1 MASVAGLCSDAPLAE
16 IIFGGARCEP
26 IPATL
31 TAKRTGYEPVP
42 PTKITMNLNLDRM
55 ESPLG
60 TLLLV
65 WQGEDLRALEFSD
78 YEARMTKLLRQH
90 YGEYE
95 LREVV
100 APATMRKALTDYFAG
115 DLAALQNVSV
125 KTNGTEFQQAVWAA
139 LRTIPAGQTRTYGEL
154 AQQIQ
159 RPAAV
164 RAVGMTN
171 GANPIGIVV
180 PCHRVIGANGTLT
193 GYAGGLERK
202 RWLLEHEG
210 ALAPSL
216 L

>member
-1 MASVAGLCSDAPLAE
+1 
-16 IIFGGARCEP
+16 
-26 IPATL
+26 
-31 TAKRTGYEPVP
+31 
-42 PTKITMNLNLDRM
+42 MNLFLDRM

-65 WQGEDLRALEFSD
+65 WEGEHLRALDFED
-78 YEARMTKLLRQH
+78 YEARMTRLLQMH
-90 YGEYE
+90 YGSYATSEKP
-95 LREVV
+95 
-100 APATMRKALTDYFAG
+100 APAAWHQALNDYFAG
-115 DLAALQNVSV
+115 NLAALERVPV
-125 KTNGTEFQQAVWAA
+125 ATNGTEFQCAVWAA

-154 AQQIQ
+154 AAQIQ

-164 RAVGMTN
+164 RAVGTTN
-171 GANPIGIVV
+171 GANPISLVV

-210 ALAPSL
+210 ALTPSL